1 MFRFISRSTRRLAR
15 QGRRGFTLLE
25 LLVVI
30 AIIGLIAALLL
41 PNFIDA
47 LQKAAQK
54 KSMGDI
60 RIVGTGLMSWLTDQ
74 GGAAA
79 AAGAETIDL
88 TEIPELTRAQINAIL
103 VPRYIQITP
112 DVDGWKTP
120 YEYRLDKTNVHGRLI
135 LGVRSL
141 GRDGIAQGTSYTTG
155 SFEPTDYDQDLVW
168 IDGGFVRWPGH
179 NAS

>member
-1 MFRFISRSTRRLAR
+1 MFRSIPRSVHRRPLAA
-15 QGRRGFTLLE
+15 RRGFTLLE

-74 GGAAA
+74 SGGAA
-79 AAGAETIDL
+79 AAGAETVDL
-88 TEIPELTRAQINAIL
+88 TKIPELTRPQVDAIL

-112 DVDGWKTP
+112 ELDGWKTP
-120 YEYRLDKTNVHGRLI
+120 YEYRLDQANVHGQLV

-179 NAS
+179 KAS